1 MKTTNI
7 SVSCVFPYHIFRIG
21 HPLYYICFPLQRQV
35 KTTIQTYKNT
45 VPLKIKKFETQ
56 AHENSKTGRTFLRPS
71 RFNLANSF
79 RGIGVYLSGSI
90 NVWHSHCLSPILIL
104 SFRSYKTTCLIYL
117 NHREVVIFHKVN
129 KCYKLLAIEQHTAN
143 IA

>member
-7 SVSCVFPYHIFRIG
+7 SVSCVFPYHIFYIG
-21 HPLYYICFPLQRQV
+21 HPLYYICFRSQRQV
-35 KTTIQTYKNT
+35 KTTIQTYKTT
-45 VPLKIKKFETQ
+45 VPLKIKKFEAQ
-56 AHENSKTGRTFLRPS
+56 AHKNSKTGRTQKRPS
-71 RFNLANSF
+71 RFNLAIF
-79 RGIGVYLSGSI
+79 SGDR
-90 NVWHSHCLSPILIL
+90 CLSVMINQCLAISLPFPILIL

-129 KCYKLLAIEQHTAN
+129 KYYKLLAIEQHTAN